1 MLNWVFRGIFLVII
15 VAVLF
20 TYANN
25 EAPRHE
31 TRLNEEASTVS
42 PEKPAYTPILPGEAN
57 DVNDVNE
64 LSADSNALADAN
76 SIERPVPYRSITP
89 RSGDVGSRGNND
101 GFETLVITVL
111 AMAILVFMVDVFTP
125 KKKLGALAGVF
136 FGLLVGL
143 FLSSALA
150 DVVNMINESWGL
162 GLLPEAVATIRA
174 MMGICICYLTIS
186 IVMRT
191 KDDVRFVIPYVEF
204 AKQTKGMRPLVLD
217 TSAIV
222 DGRIADLC
230 QSKLFDA
237 AVLVPRFVLNE
248 LQLIADS
255 ADKLKRQ
262 RGRRGLD
269 ILNKMQ
275 SDPGMDVEIDDSVI
289 AEVEE
294 LRGVDQKIVS
304 FAKINSGRV
313 VTTDYNLSKVAQV
326 RGVDVLNI
334 NDLASMLKVVALPGE
349 PMTIKII
356 KPGEESDQGIGY
368 LEDGT
373 MVVVEGARNKIGRD
387 ITIGVTSS
395 LQTSAGKM
403 IFGKFEGFAE
413 TGPAPPR
420 QAPANRRRPHN
431 RRPGRDHN
439 ASSD

>member
-1 MLNWVFRGIFLVII
+1 MLNWAFRGIFLVII

-20 TYANN
+20 TFLNN
-25 EAPRHE
+25 PD
-31 TRLNEEASTVS
+31 NV
-42 PEKPAYTPILPGEAN
+42 
-57 DVNDVNE
+57 E
-64 LSADSNALADAN
+64 LSGT
-76 SIERPVPYRSITP
+76 PVIIGGLS
-89 RSGDVGSRGNND
+89 
-101 GFETLVITVL
+101 
-111 AMAILVFMVDVFTP
+111 MAILAFILDVFTP
-125 KKKLGALAGVF
+125 KNKLGALAGVF

-143 FLSSALA
+143 LLSGALA
-150 DVVNMINESWGL
+150 NVVNMINDSWGL
-162 GLLPEAVATIRA
+162 GLMPGVVSAIRT

-186 IVMRT
+186 VVMRT

-222 DGRIADLC
+222 DGRISDLC
-230 QSKLFDA
+230 QSGLFDST
-237 AVLVPRFVLNE
+237 VLVPRFVLNE

-275 SDPGMDVEIDDSVI
+275 SDPGMDVDIDDSVI

-304 FAKINSGRV
+304 FAKINNGRV

-326 RGVDVLNI
+326 RGVDVLNV

-349 PMTIKII
+349 PMKIKVI

-368 LEDGT
+368 LDDGT

-387 ITIGVTSS
+387 ININVTSS

-413 TGPAPPR
+413 TRTPSPR
-420 QAPANRRRPHN
+420 QSPPNRRRPHN
-431 RRPGRDHN
+431 RRPQRDRN
-439 ASSD
+439 TPNDQA